1 MKKLILIL
9 MVALLS
15 GCVMMTAN
23 MPTKNGAATVKVF
36 RVFQDVNVNYF
47 EGGGF
52 SYSTSSQPLADNLL
66 ILSQLAKTAGELY
79 MHQQTSPI
87 VGPTVQGAPAVAG
100 PRPDAQATPPAVEG
114 TPW

>member
-1 MKKLILIL
+1 MKKLLLLTL
-9 MVALLS
+9 MVVLLS

-23 MPTKNGAATVKVF
+23 MPTKNGVATVKVF
-36 RVFQDVNVNYF
+36 RAFQDVNFNYF
-47 EGGGF
+47 EGGSF

-87 VGPTVQGAPAVAG
+87 VGPTVQSAPVIAV
-100 PRPDAQATPPAVEG
+100 PSPQAVPPPAEE
-114 TPW
+114 TP